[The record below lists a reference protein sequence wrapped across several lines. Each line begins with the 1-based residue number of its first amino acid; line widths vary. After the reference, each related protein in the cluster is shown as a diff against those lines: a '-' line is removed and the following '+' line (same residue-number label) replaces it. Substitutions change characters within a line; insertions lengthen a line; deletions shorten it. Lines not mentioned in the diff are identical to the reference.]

1 IMKQRN
7 SHNDWTKEWGLDTR
21 IQKFMGKNLNI
32 PAFLKTAEWF
42 DKKKVFT
49 NGFVMLGFPTETEA
63 EIKTTIKVATDSAL
77 HVASFFTVTPFANT
91 ALARYVEEHMP
102 DKSFTPEMNDMEYWS
117 AKINLTGLPDDVFF
131 SYQRYAFQQFYL
143 KPSRLFRLMQ
153 VYPKPYFLPFYLPL
167 FMSRLFKE
175 LF

>member
-1 IMKQRN
+1 
-7 SHNDWTKEWGLDTR
+7 
-21 IQKFMGKNLNI
+21 
-32 PAFLKTAEWF
+32 
-42 DKKKVFT
+42 
-49 NGFVMLGFPTETEA
+49 MLGFPTETE
-63 EIKTTIKVATDSAL
+63 EEMQETIRVATDSQL
-77 HVASFFTVTPFANT
+77 HTASFFTVTPFPGT
-91 ALARYVEEHMP
+91 ALYEYVKENLQERLKGM
-102 DKSFTPEMNDMEYWS
+102 DYNDMDFCTI
-117 AKINLTGLPDDVFF
+117 KINLTGLPDDVFF